1 MMCAEEVFAEVKKQ
15 QPYIRGITV
24 SGGECTLY
32 PDFLEKLFVLA
43 RGAGLGTLIDS
54 NGTLDFEVS
63 AASCRDGRR
72 YAGYQ
77 ELGSGG
83 SSARHGG
90 SQ

>member
-43 RGAGLGTLIDS
+43 RGAGLGTLITATEPWILRS
-54 NGTLDFEVS
+54 IRSFLP
-63 AASCRDGRR
+63 
-72 YAGYQ
+72 
-77 ELGSGG
+77 
-83 SSARHGG
+83 
-90 SQ
+90 